1 MMVFSGWAATCEAHR
16 SASNREMMSNLTPEQ
31 MQLLRRLAGQG
42 FEIVAF
48 LMFER
53 YIGVRRG
60 NCAVLLEPV
69 PGSRFRFYNSPC
81 YLVDGH
87 LSACIEQNERK
98 WFVWKGKRVEATP
111 ERLSELAR
119 FRQELELLLEGS
131 A

>member
-1 MMVFSGWAATCEAHR
+1 MML
-16 SASNREMMSNLTPEQ
+16 NLTREQ
-31 MQLLRRLAGQG
+31 MQLLQRLAGQG

-53 YIGVRRG
+53 YIGVRKG

-69 PGSRFRFYNSPC
+69 SGSGFRFYNAPC

-87 LSACIEQNERK
+87 LSACIEQGGRK
-98 WFVWKGKRVEATP
+98 WFVWKGKRVEATS
-111 ERLSELAR
+111 ERLSELTC
-119 FRQELELLLEGS
+119 FRRELEMLLGGS

>member
-1 MMVFSGWAATCEAHR
+1 
-16 SASNREMMSNLTPEQ
+16 MSNLTSEQ
-31 MQLLRRLAGQG
+31 MQLLHRLAGQG
-42 FEIVAF
+42 FEIVSF

-53 YIGVRRG
+53 YIGVRKG
-60 NCAVLLEPV
+60 NCAVLLESV
-69 PGSRFRFYNSPC
+69 PGNRFRFYNAPC

-87 LSACIEQNERK
+87 LSACIEQDERK

-119 FRQELELLLEGS
+119 FRQELEMLLEGS